1 MIRMCEPFEK
11 KLSET
16 PCEIAVQTSE
26 EDQKENVVYVVDD
39 GVLIELPIMTQSDL
53 DSDW

>member
-16 PCEIAVQTSE
+16 SCEISMQASQE
-26 EDQKENVVYVVDD
+26 YQKEKVVYFVDD